1 MVCINYCLCINNSC
15 GHGPQSR
22 ATRFLED
29 ASGCLQSGGQ
39 PTTQEEAKW
48 QGEGKADRQTGGKS
62 KEGKQSRS
70 KGKTQEKS
78 GGQAHKTSNV
88 GSGGEEWRKCNTR
101 TAFTNANISFCNPPA
116 RQPMEPQCDYN
127 GDETFLQRCC
137 EIE

>member
-1 MVCINYCLCINNSC
+1 MFCINNSC

-88 GSGGEEWRKCNTR
+88 GSGGEEWRKAGGPMFR
-101 TAFTNANISFCNPPA
+101 RHFDRSILRHRLP
-116 RQPMEPQCDYN
+116 QP
-127 GDETFLQRCC
+127 
-137 EIE
+137 